1 MSQTLGGEYVRGWF
15 PVRHWLTLWGG
26 LGRRCQG
33 DIAAWG
39 LQTAQDRQGRNC
51 ANVCAC
57 LFSPISMYHLK
68 TIIASRRHWADGI
81 VWILYSGGHSGRFF
95 LQSQKMFLS
104 MDGFVGRSLNIWL
117 ALLQHPVVKYGQRTL
132 NLRVLSLS
140 HSAPRW
146 QRVFLSFCPLF
157 KLLQMTADNRI
168 KAVPVRAYFSII
180 LSRA

>member
-81 VWILYSGGHSGRFF
+81 VWILYSDGHSGNC
-95 LQSQKMFLS
+95 LTSITEDVSQYGWICGPVSEHLIGPPAAPSGQIWTAHTEVLGFSLS
-104 MDGFVGRSLNIWL
+104 LT
-117 ALLQHPVVKYGQRTL
+117 LLQGDNV
-132 NLRVLSLS
+132 
-140 HSAPRW
+140 
-146 QRVFLSFCPLF
+146 SFCLSAHF
-157 KLLQMTADNRI
+157 LNSSRWLQTTALKLSQ
-168 KAVPVRAYFSII
+168 
-180 LSRA
+180 